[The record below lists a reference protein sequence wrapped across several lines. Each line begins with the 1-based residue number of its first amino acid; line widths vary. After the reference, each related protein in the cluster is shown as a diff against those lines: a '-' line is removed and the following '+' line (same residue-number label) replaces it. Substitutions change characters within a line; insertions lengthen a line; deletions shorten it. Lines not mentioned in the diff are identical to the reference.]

1 MLPSELFKKIRKI
14 EIKTSRMVN
23 DVFSGEYHS
32 IFRGQGM
39 EFSEVREYMPGDD
52 IRTIDWNVTARY
64 NHPYVKIFREER
76 ELTVILAVDLSASGD
91 FGSSDKMR
99 REISAEIAAVLAF
112 SATRNNDKVGL
123 LLFTDNIEKFI
134 PPKKGRFHVLRL
146 IREVLYFKPSGR
158 KTNISGAVDYLL
170 RVIKKRS
177 VMFLISDFLDSDFQ
191 RPMGLAANKHD
202 LIAVNIY
209 DPLERQIPKTGI
221 INLKDLETGRE
232 ILVDFSNKTNRH
244 NLALGAYNARTDLHN
259 FFKRHKID
267 TIELSTHEDYTQPL
281 YRFFERRAKR
291 IRR

>member
-1 MLPSELFKKIRKI
+1 MLPKELLKKIRRI

-32 IFRGQGM
+32 IFRGRGM
-39 EFSEVREYMPGDD
+39 EFSEVREYIPGDD

-76 ELTVILAVDLSASGD
+76 ELTVVLAVDLSGSGD

-112 SATRNNDKVGL
+112 AATRNNDKVGL
-123 LLFTDNIEKFI
+123 LLFTDKIEKFI

-146 IREVLYFKPSGR
+146 IREVLYFKPTGR
-158 KTNISGAVDYLL
+158 KTEIAGAMDYLL

-177 VMFLISDFLDSDFQ
+177 VFFLISDFLDKDFYQ
-191 RPMGLAANKHD
+191 PLSMAANKHD
-202 LIAVNIY
+202 LIAAHIY
-209 DPLERQIPKTGI
+209 DPLERRIPKTGI
-221 INLKDLETGRE
+221 VSLKDLETGHE
-232 ILVDFSNKTNRH
+232 ILIDFSNEENRR
-244 NLALGAYNARTDLHN
+244 NLALKADTDRIRLHN
-259 FFKRHKID
+259 FFKRNKID
-267 TIELSTHEDYTQPL
+267 TIELNTHEDYAQPL
-281 YRFFERRAKR
+281 YRFFEQRAKR

>member
-1 MLPSELFKKIRKI
+1 MLPTELFKKIRKI

-32 IFRGQGM
+32 IFRGRGM

-52 IRTIDWNVTARY
+52 VRTIDWNVTARY

-91 FGSSDKMR
+91 FGSLDKMR

-123 LLFTDNIEKFI
+123 LLFTDKIEKYI

-146 IREVLYFKPSGR
+146 IREVLYFKPSGK
-158 KTNISGAVDYLL
+158 KTNISGAFDYLL

-191 RPMGLAANKHD
+191 RPLGLAANKHD
-202 LIAVNIY
+202 LIAVKIY

-232 ILVDFSNKTNRH
+232 ILVDFSNKTNRQ
-244 NLALGAYNARTDLHN
+244 NLALKAYNARADLHK

-281 YRFFERRAKR
+281 YRFFEQRAKR

>member
-1 MLPSELFKKIRKI
+1 MLPKELLKKIKKI

-32 IFRGQGM
+32 IFRGRGM
-39 EFSEVREYMPGDD
+39 EFSEVREYIPGDD

-76 ELTVILAVDLSASGD
+76 ELTVMLVVDLSKSGD
-91 FGSSDKMR
+91 FGSLDKMR

-112 SATRNNDKVGL
+112 SAVRNNDKVGL
-123 LLFTDNIEKFI
+123 LLFTDKIEKFI

-146 IREVLYFKPSGR
+146 IREVLYFKPSGS
-158 KTNISGAVDYLL
+158 KTDIAGAIDYLL

-177 VMFLISDFLDSDFQ
+177 VLFLISDFLDKDFYQ
-191 RPMGLAANKHD
+191 PLRMASKKHD
-202 LIAVNIY
+202 LIATHIY
-209 DPLERQIPKTGI
+209 DPLERRIPESGI

-232 ILVDFSNKTNRH
+232 VLVDFSNKENQR
-244 NLALGAYNARTDLHN
+244 NLALKAEKGRAKLHN
-259 FFKRHKID
+259 FFKRNKID
-267 TIELSTHEDYTQPL
+267 TIELNTHEDYAQPL
-281 YRFFERRAKR
+281 YMFFEQRAKR